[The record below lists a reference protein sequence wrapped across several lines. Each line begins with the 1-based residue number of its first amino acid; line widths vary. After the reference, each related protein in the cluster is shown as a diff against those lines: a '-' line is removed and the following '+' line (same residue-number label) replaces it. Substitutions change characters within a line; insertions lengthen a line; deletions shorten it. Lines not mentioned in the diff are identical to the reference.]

1 MIAAIVFDFDGV
13 LCDSEPLHLHAY
25 QQVLAP
31 LGGTLSNDEYC
42 SKYLGF
48 DDDGVFRVFAAE
60 RGWTISD
67 AEIADM
73 IARKSKMVDTMLAA
87 GEVLYPGAASC
98 VERMA
103 ASFPLGIA
111 SGSYEHEIDSILTRA
126 RLRQYFRFIVGSGD
140 TPRGK
145 PAPDPYALAASLH
158 AQPPDT
164 CVAVEDSRW
173 GIESAK
179 AAGLRCIGITH
190 TYPRGELLHAD
201 AVIERLEDLTP
212 ALVRALDR

>member
-1 MIAAIVFDFDGV
+1 MISAIVFDFDGV
-13 LCDSEPLHLHAY
+13 LCDSEPLHLRAY

-31 LGGTLSNDEYC
+31 LGGTLTTDEYC
-42 SKYLGF
+42 SRYLGF

-60 RGWTISD
+60 RGWTLSD
-67 AEIADM
+67 EQIAQL
-73 IARKSKMVDTMLAA
+73 IARKSSAVDAMLAA
-87 GEVLYPGAASC
+87 GDVLYPGAAAC

-111 SGSYEHEIDSILTRA
+111 SGSYEHEIDSILRRA
-126 RLRQYFRFIVGSGD
+126 RLRRHFRFIVASGD

-145 PAPDPYALAASLH
+145 PAPDPYALAARRH
-158 AQPPDT
+158 ARPPYA

-190 TYPRGELLHAD
+190 TYPQAELTQAD
-201 AVIERLEDLTP
+201 VVIDSLEELTP
-212 ALVRALDR
+212 GLVRRI